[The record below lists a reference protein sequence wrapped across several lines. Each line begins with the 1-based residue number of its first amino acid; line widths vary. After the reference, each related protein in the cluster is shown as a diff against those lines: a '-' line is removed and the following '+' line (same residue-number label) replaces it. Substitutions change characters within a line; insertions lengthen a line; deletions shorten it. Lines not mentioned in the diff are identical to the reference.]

1 MPEMGLDETKEA
13 IDAASKAFA
22 SWSKTTAKVC
32 NVFALYATFVRHN
45 QNSPYCVQHRHDV
58 LMKFFN
64 LMQQHN
70 VDLGRLIVSPNNHF
84 LTSLGA
90 HLSLDP

>member
-1 MPEMGLDETKEA
+1 MEQDDGEGVSSCLC
-13 IDAASKAFA
+13 I
-22 SWSKTTAKVC
+22 
-32 NVFALYATFVRHN
+32 VRHN
-45 QNSPYCVQHRHDV
+45 QSSPYYVQHRHDV

-70 VDLGRLIVSPNNHF
+70 DDLGRLIVSSNNLF

-90 HLSLDP
+90 HLSLDS